1 MRTQR
6 FTPALLLA
14 QLRTQSRCITTLAA
28 ISGAFSCPPSAMSDL
43 QLAGPLAYGAV
54 ASPLYNSFKAFLGFT
69 STLGPLGTS
78 LFYVHSMQPK
88 GTQASHRSLPLAAQS
103 RDK

>member
-6 FTPALLLA
+6 FTLALLLA
-14 QLRTQSRCITTLAA
+14 QLRTRCRCITTLAA

-54 ASPLYNSFKAFLGFT
+54 ASALHNSFKAFLGFT
-69 STLGPLGTS
+69 RVGPLGTS
-78 LFYVHSMQPK
+78 PFYVHSMQPK